1 MVTPF
6 TSTGAIDEPAVG
18 RIVELLVSNKIA
30 GIFPLGTTGESASI
44 PPDEKRKMVAATIK
58 ANRGRAM
65 VYAGIAGNCLPESV
79 DAAVAY
85 KEMGADCVVA
95 HMPS

>member
-6 TSTGAIDEPAVG
+6 TPTGEIDEPAVG
-18 RIVELLVSNKIA
+18 RIVEVLVSNRVA

-44 PPDEKRKMVAATIK
+44 APEEKRKMVAATIQ

-65 VYAGIAGNCLPESV
+65 VYAGIAGNCFR
-79 DAAVAY
+79 AGH
-85 KEMGADCVVA
+85 K
-95 HMPS
+95 